1 LGNNEENWGEF
12 NMLTQTYAQLHT
24 EKETAMAFNMG
35 LQTAIYVL
43 EKAEELSDEGRRFL
57 IHELRKQIENSE
69 IMAESM

>member
-1 LGNNEENWGEF
+1 
-12 NMLTQTYAQLHT
+12 MLTQTCAQLYT

-69 IMAESM
+69 MLTESI